1 MILSENFTVNYFFAF
16 SLLNQKLNCWFDFC
30 AKTIKK
36 YLSINGGLSEMDE
49 LKSNSSASRR
59 KFVKRAAAGTA
70 LLILPARS
78 VWANGTVNSIVAS
91 GHGSDWASGER
102 IMLRSHG
109 YWKRNIPNSDKV
121 AFNSIF
127 GLEAVDDSGN
137 LINLPIYSGG
147 FKKPK
152 LHYFLKSEGD
162 RDVKIV
168 GVTNNTEVFVKQTRE
183 TDTPGNP
190 VNKFD
195 LSGPNNVN
203 CHIVSMYLN
212 AKYHGMHGVHYPVL
226 ASFGS
231 LQNYVDYLSG
241 LYSSNAGKLGIELAA
256 IIDQCQNGCIA
267 SEVQV

>member
-1 MILSENFTVNYFFAF
+1 MTLSVNFTLNFFF
-16 SLLNQKLNCWFDFC
+16 VIFLCQIKSLIFGLIFATEKF
-30 AKTIKK
+30 KK
-36 YLSINGGLSEMDE
+36 YMSINGGLSEMDE
-49 LKSNSSASRR
+49 LKTNSSASRR

-70 LLILPARS
+70 LLSLPARS

-102 IMLRSHG
+102 IMLRSHD
-109 YWKRNIPNSDKV
+109 YWKNNISDSDKV
-121 AFNSIF
+121 TFSSVFGFNAVSKSGNSI
-127 GLEAVDDSGN
+127 E
-137 LINLPIYSGG
+137 LPTYSGG
-147 FKKPK
+147 LKAPK
-152 LHYFLKSEGD
+152 LHHFLKTEG
-162 RDVKIV
+162 VIV
-168 GVTNNTEVFVKQTRE
+168 GVTDDTEVFVKHTGRF
-183 TDTPGNP
+183 DRWNNP
-190 VNKFD
+190 KNEFD

-241 LYSSNAGKLGIELAA
+241 LYSSNAGKLGNELAA

-267 SEVQV
+267 SEVTV